1 MLGGLINNHFTFH
14 LSFIPMNYSNRLG
27 YLLLVIFPFQFITGI
42 FLARYYTPSN
52 TIAYDTVFYIMIDVN
67 FG

>member
-1 MLGGLINNHFTFH
+1 MREFSNNHFTFY
-14 LSFIPMNYSNRLG
+14 LSFIPMNYSYCLG
-27 YLLLVIFPFQFITGI
+27 YLLLVIFLFQFITGI
-42 FLARYYTPSN
+42 FLARYYTPLN

>member
-1 MLGGLINNHFTFH
+1 
-14 LSFIPMNYSNRLG
+14 MNYSNRLG
-27 YLLLVIFPFQFITGI
+27 YLLLVIFPFQFITGL

-52 TIAYDTVFYIMIDVN
+52 TIAYDTVFYIMTDVN